1 MRSINTSLS
10 PQEVKRDQNDAGAV
24 ILQKQSLGPKD
35 TKAVPLAGTNQD
47 RIAQLVDARQLAAQ
61 QIHTKQI
68 GAEETGRGSP
78 RERLLLL
85 YDDMA
90 FRQSR
95 ANAHA
100 MLKADPP
107 PQTFQEKRQWEAEKA
122 KERRSEPTG
131 MHGSAQKRWIAET
144 QTLQADLQGIMR
156 DIQSA
161 VEQRVRDQVVSE
173 VLQELIGK
181 AITQAEQAAGAQF
194 TCFTSRKVH
203 KLTPQKK
210 RANKTQ
216 RQVLLRPPPP
226 RPRMTRKLVVLLLLL
241 EAQAPTTK
249 KALVLQHLG
258 RRRKRCCT

>member
-1 MRSINTSLS
+1 MRNIN
-10 PQEVKRDQNDAGAV
+10 PPVVKMRKAHE
-24 ILQKQSLGPKD
+24 QKPSLGPNDAK
-35 TKAVPLAGTNQD
+35 PISLAGTNQD
-47 RIAQLVDARQLAAQ
+47 RIAQLVDARELAAQ

-68 GAEETGRGSP
+68 GAEEAGHGSL

-100 MLKADPP
+100 LLKADPP
-107 PQTFQEKRQWEAEKA
+107 PQTFQEKRQWEADWA
-122 KERRSEPTG
+122 QVRRSEPTR
-131 MHGSAQKRWIAET
+131 MHGSAQKGWIAET
-144 QTLQADLQGIMR
+144 QTLQADLQGILR

-161 VEQRVRDQVVSE
+161 AEKHVRDEVVSE
-173 VLQELIGK
+173 VLHEVIGT
-181 AITQAEQAAGAQF
+181 AFSQAEQAAGAQF

-216 RQVLLRPPPP
+216 RQVLVRPPPP
-226 RPRMTRKLVVLLLLL
+226 RPRTTRKLVLLLLL
-241 EAQAPTTK
+241 LKTQAPTTK
-249 KALVLQHLG
+249 NALVLQHLR